1 MVTTTHDAMYRSIG
15 GDAGIRNVVDH
26 FYERLWAD
34 PDLRDYFEGIDRARL
49 KEHQR
54 MFLTYAL
61 GGGEQAYKGRNLSE
75 AHTNLN
81 ITDEAFY
88 KVAWHLRLTLE
99 ELDVERPLIMI
110 IGGFVEGARAQVVQ
124 RTGFY

>member
-1 MVTTTHDAMYRSIG
+1 MATTTHDAMYRSIG
-15 GDAGIRNVVDH
+15 GDAGIRKVVDH

-34 PDLRDYFEGIDRARL
+34 PDLRHYFDGIDRARL

-54 MFLTYAL
+54 QFLTFAL
-61 GGGEQAYKGRNLSE
+61 GGGEKAYGGRNLSE
-75 AHTNLN
+75 AHANLN
-81 ITDEAFY
+81 ITGDAFD

-110 IGGFVEGARAQVVQ
+110 INGFVEGARAQVVE
-124 RTGFY
+124 RTGF